1 MRTTL
6 TIEPAIARQLRSVM
20 EQRKQ
25 TLKAVVN
32 EALREGLAV
41 IVKPETRKRKPFV
54 VVPHDFGFLPG
65 IDLNKIGQY
74 ADDLE
79 AEEIVATLQRG
90 K

>member
-6 TIEPAIARQLRSVM
+6 TIEPAVARRLRGVM
-20 EQRKQ
+20 EQRQQ

-32 EALREGLAV
+32 EALREGLEAMM
-41 IVKPETRKRKPFV
+41 KSETQKRKPFV

-74 ADDLE
+74 ADSLE
-79 AEEIVATLQRG
+79 DEEIVAKWQRG